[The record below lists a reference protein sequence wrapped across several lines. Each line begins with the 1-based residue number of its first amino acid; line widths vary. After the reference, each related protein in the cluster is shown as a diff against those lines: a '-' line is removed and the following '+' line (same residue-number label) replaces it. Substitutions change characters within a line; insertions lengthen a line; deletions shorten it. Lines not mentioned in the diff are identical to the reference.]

1 MATKR
6 NKDTK
11 AKKNSMTVSELYDD
25 AASDCAVE
33 PLQALLSKPDG
44 GTILKTVVTTP
55 PSLAA
60 GFSLSVLDKQIGV
73 LVDDTSNSTARY
85 GTFTVTGAERS
96 KNITVCFHQISGHC
110 AGAKGLVIGF
120 QGYGGF
126 DKEACKGTQD
136 RWRAAVEADLYDN
149 LRYPFVNEDKGYYNK
164 ESLEWLKALLD
175 PEGPFKTL
183 LPLMAENTP
192 EEVQARR
199 AFIFPD
205 VSLIPARLT
214 WCFAIASR
222 LGYANARSLWRYL
235 HLLDKGL
242 DRRTSMLI
250 AGGFAHEIKNGRV
263 TGKIIKNYTGGFL
276 GVDVTAYAGRFLS
289 SNPIIDQPYGKSDV
303 GTYGSSKVFQSGKI
317 DMKNLTFDDWEAVI
331 AYTQARAIEQS
342 EELRK
347 AA

>member
-1 MATKR
+1 MATKQKR
-6 NKDTK
+6 GTK
-11 AKKNSMTVSELYDD
+11 AEKNVMTVSEKLGGD
-25 AASDCAVE
+25 AGLDCAVE
-33 PLQALLSKPDG
+33 PLAALLSKP
-44 GTILKTVVTTP
+44 VAAAP

-60 GFSLSVLDKQIGV
+60 GFSLSVLDKQIAA

-85 GTFTVTGAERS
+85 GTFTDTGAERS
-96 KNITVCFHQISGHC
+96 KHITVCFHQISGNC
-110 AGAKGLVIGF
+110 SGAKGLVIGF

-126 DKEACKGTQD
+126 DGQKCKESLKD
-136 RWRAAVEADLYDN
+136 RWAPADEKDLYDN
-149 LRYPFVNEDKGYYNK
+149 VRYPFVNEDKGYYNK

-175 PEGPFKTL
+175 PEGPFKSL

-250 AGGFAHEIKNGRV
+250 ATGFAHEIKNGQV

-289 SNPIIDQPYGKSDV
+289 SNPITDQPYGKSAV
-303 GTYGSSKVFQSGKI
+303 GTYGSSKIFQSGKI

-331 AYTQARAIEQS
+331 AYTQARAVEQS